1 MRLGVFLGA
10 VLPLLATG
18 NQDSPVQTRPVA
30 WIPWSDDVFARA
42 QREKRLV
49 LLDLQAVWC
58 HWCHVMEE
66 TTYRD
71 PEVARII
78 AEHYLAVQVD
88 QDSRPDLSNRY
99 EDYGWPATI
108 VFRGDGVELAKRSG
122 YIPPKPMAS
131 MLQAFVDD
139 PTPGPSAPPTR
150 ETAGSGSTSLSPEL
164 RAELER
170 IHASQFDR
178 EHGGWGFA
186 NKWLD
191 PPSVEYSLA
200 RRRNGEKRTN
210 GGKPGAA
217 DGAADPAPGFDAM
230 ARRTLDAALALVD
243 PVWGGVYQ
251 YSTGGDFKEPHFEKI
266 MSFQADDLRIYA
278 LAHATYR
285 DARYRDAAQA
295 IHRFLHG
302 FLTGQGGAFFTSMDA
317 DLVQGEHSGEYFA
330 LSDAERRKRGVPR
343 IDTHTYARENGW
355 AIRGLAGLYA
365 WTGDESALSEAR
377 TAAEWILAHRT
388 LPGGGF
394 RHGESDPAGP
404 YLGDTLAMG
413 QAFLA
418 LHETTGERRWLVH
431 AEQAAEFLGG
441 KFAAKDAGF
450 VTAAAAATPAA
461 SAAPAFESPRNRGEN
476 IDVARF
482 ANLLFRY
489 TGKDAHRKLAEA
501 AMRYVSTPEIAKK
514 PFTSGVLLADLEMS
528 SDPLHVVVVGKK
540 SDAKALA
547 LFRAAL
553 ALPSSYRRIE
563 WWDPA
568 EGPLPNAGTEYPE
581 LDRPAAFACAGGRC
595 SSPAYEAAD
604 VSARVEAL
612 SR

>member
-1 MRLGVFLGA
+1 VKFVVLLGA
-10 VLPLLATG
+10 LLPLLA
-18 NQDSPVQTRPVA
+18 NSPQSSAVQKAPVA

-42 QREKRLV
+42 KREKKLV

-71 PEVARII
+71 PEVVKIL

-139 PTPGPSAPPTR
+139 PTPGPSAPPTH
-150 ETAGSGSTSLSPEL
+150 ETAGSGTTSLSPEL
-164 RAELER
+164 RAELEK

-200 RRRNGEKRTN
+200 RRKNGAKRSEKDFA
-210 GGKPGAA
+210 G
-217 DGAADPAPGFDAM
+217 DFDAM

-266 MSFQADDLRIYA
+266 MSFQADDVRIYA
-278 LAHATYR
+278 LAHATYH

-302 FLTGQGGAFFTSMDA
+302 FLTGPDGAFFTSMDA

-330 LSDAERRKRGVPR
+330 LSDAERRKRGIPR
-343 IDTHTYARENGW
+343 IDTHVYARENGW

-365 WTGDESALSEAR
+365 WAGDESALAEAR

-394 RHGESDPAGP
+394 RHGETDPAGP
-404 YLGDTLAMG
+404 FLGDTLAMG

-431 AEQAAEFLGG
+431 AEQAAEFLAG
-441 KFAAKDAGF
+441 KFTAKDAGF
-450 VTAAAAATPAA
+450 VSSVATG
-461 SAAPAFESPRNRGEN
+461 FESPRNRGEN
-476 IDVARF
+476 IDLARF

-489 TGKDAHRKLAEA
+489 SGKEEHRKLAEQA
-501 AMRYVSTPEIAKK
+501 LRYVSTPEIAKK
-514 PFTSGVLLADLEMS
+514 PFTSGILLADLEMS

-568 EGPLPNAGTEYPE
+568 EGPLPNADTEYPE

-604 VSARVEAL
+604 VSSRVEAL

>member
-1 MRLGVFLGA
+1 MKLSVLLSA
-10 VLPLLATG
+10 LLPLFATG
-18 NQDSPVQTRPVA
+18 PQAPAVQKAPVA
-30 WIPWSDDVFARA
+30 WLPWSDDVFARA
-42 QREKRLV
+42 KRERKLV

-71 PEVARII
+71 PEVVKIL
-78 AEHYLAVQVD
+78 AEHYLSVQVD

-139 PTPGPSAPPTR
+139 PTPGPSAPPAK
-150 ETAGSGSTSLSPEL
+150 ESPGSGSTSLSPEL
-164 RAELER
+164 RAELE
-170 IHASQFDR
+170 
-178 EHGGWGFA
+178 

-200 RRRNGEKRTN
+200 RRQSGEKSREKAT
-210 GGKPGAA
+210 GKEGAA
-217 DGAADPAPGFDAM
+217 DFDAM

-266 MSFQADDLRIYA
+266 MSFQADDVRIYA
-278 LAHATYR
+278 LAHAIYGE
-285 DARYRDAAQA
+285 ARYRDAAQA

-302 FLTGQGGAFFTSMDA
+302 FLTGPDGAFFTSMDA
-317 DLVQGEHSGEYFA
+317 DLVQGEHSSEYFA
-330 LSDAERRKRGVPR
+330 LSDGERRKRGLPR
-343 IDTHTYARENGW
+343 IDTHVYARENGW

-365 WTGDESALSEAR
+365 WTGDESALAEAR
-377 TAAEWILAHRT
+377 KAAEWILAHRT
-388 LPGGGF
+388 LSGGGF

-404 YLGDTLAMG
+404 FLGDTLAMG

-418 LHETTGERRWLVH
+418 LHEATGERRWLVH

-450 VTAAAAATPAA
+450 VSSAAPSASASPAA
-461 SAAPAFESPRNRGEN
+461 SPSPGFESPRNRGEN

-489 TGKDAHRKLAEA
+489 TAKEAHRKLAEQ

-568 EGPLPNAGTEYPE
+568 EGPLPNADTEYPE

-604 VSARVEAL
+604 VSVRVEAI